1 MTIMRAKMQVVG
13 VAAFNDTNGQI
24 MQENLTLYPVA
35 KSGAYP
41 SDGSDEDNSYARWTP
56 SGELK
61 LTIQNPALFGK
72 LPVGSRFY
80 VDFTPAE

>member
-1 MTIMRAKMQVVG
+1 LESWHIKNATGDI
-13 VAAFNDTNGQI
+13 T
-24 MQENLTLYPVA
+24 QENLTLLPVP

-56 SGELK
+56 AGELK

-72 LPVGSRFY
+72 LPIGARFY